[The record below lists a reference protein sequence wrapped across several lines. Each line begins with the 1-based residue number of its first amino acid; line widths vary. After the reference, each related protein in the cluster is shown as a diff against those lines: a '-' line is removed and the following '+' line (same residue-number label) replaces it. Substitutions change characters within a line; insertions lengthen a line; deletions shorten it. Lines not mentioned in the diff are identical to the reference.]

1 LSGAGLVAAED
12 TRRTVK
18 ILNHLGLKKT
28 LLSYREENHRSAWPR
43 LQKVLSEGAAIALL
57 SDAGSPGVCD
67 PGAALVREARGAGF
81 AVWPVAGPSAVTA
94 ALSVC
99 GFEAS
104 SFTFLGFLPPGPKA
118 RRERIKAAGASG
130 EILVLFVPPHKQ
142 TRYLADLAD
151 ILGPRPAFLA
161 REMTK
166 LHEEHLALPLPELRD
181 ELLSRPRKGEM
192 TLVVGPA
199 KKLGQRGRPLPEDGG
214 GGDGPAPPDEAAV
227 REAMDASSST
237 NEAARKL
244 SQTGGVSKKDA
255 YAMVLRLGAK
265 LGRPAPDDDA
275 EDDRRLEEEDGRL
288 EEDDGRL
295 EEDDD

>member
-43 LQKVLSEGAAIALL
+43 LQKVLSEGATIALL

-151 ILGPRPAFLA
+151 VLGPRPAFLA

-199 KKLGQRGRPLPEDGG
+199 KKLGQSGRPLPGDGG
-214 GGDGPAPPDEAAV
+214 DDGHVPPDDAAV

-275 EDDRRLEEEDGRL
+275 EDD
-288 EEDDGRL
+288 GRL